1 MPAKG
6 ADSCVLTGE
15 DLLAR
20 FTALDSFLTTHQALW
35 KPRPFTHLSLPWE
48 TAYPELSL
56 WLRGRSLENAEL
68 AHNCPA
74 DLIDAPE
81 PFASLATLSAELS
94 AVGELPGH
102 ALETAGHRLN
112 VEVPG
117 RKWQQ
122 IEAFAS
128 RLAFASQPR
137 HWLDWCS
144 GKGHLGRR
152 LLGDGQQL
160 TCVEYDPALV
170 ASGQA
175 LSQRHHLHAL
185 HVEQDVLAADA
196 PGVLNAAHTPVALH
210 ACGDLHVRLMQL
222 ASAAGCEQMAIAPC
236 CYNRIDRNE
245 YQALSSAGSGSLL
258 QLSLEDL
265 ALPMSETVTAGARVR
280 RQRDISMARRLAFDV
295 LQRALRG
302 VDEYLPTPSLPASWL
317 DKSFAD
323 YCRDLAALKELST
336 VGSPDWVVLE
346 AVGWQRLAKV
356 RNLELLRGL
365 FRRPLELWLNLD
377 RALFLAEQG
386 YVVRLGTFCESS
398 LTPRN
403 LMLLAEHP
411 SFTQPVDN
419 SVDGF
424 VKDPISTPVSRH

>member
-6 ADSCVLTGE
+6 VDSSYVLTGE

-20 FTALDSFLTTHQALW
+20 FTALDAFLIEHQALW
-35 KPRPFTHLSLPWE
+35 KPRPFTHLSLAWE
-48 TAYPELSL
+48 ASYPELAL
-56 WLRGRSLENAEL
+56 WLRGRSLEDAEN
-68 AHNCPA
+68 AHNQPA
-74 DLIDAPE
+74 DLVDAPE
-81 PFASLATLSAELS
+81 PFASLAGLSAELS

-102 ALETAGHRLN
+102 TLDAAGHRLN
-112 VEVPG
+112 VDVPG

-128 RLAFASQPR
+128 RLSFASQPT

-152 LLGDGQQL
+152 LLGSEQQL
-160 TCVEYDPALV
+160 TCVEYDPQLV

-185 HVEQDVLAADA
+185 HVQQDVLAADA
-196 PGVLNAAHTPVALH
+196 SALLSATQTPVALH

-222 ASAAGCEQMAIAPC
+222 ASAAGCRQMAIAPC
-236 CYNRIDRNE
+236 CYNRISRSE
-245 YQALSSAGSGSLL
+245 YQALSSSGSGSLL

-280 RQRDISMARRLAFDV
+280 RQRDTSMARRLAFDL
-295 LQRALRG
+295 LQRQVRG
-302 VDEYLPTPSLPASWL
+302 VDEYLPTPSLPSAWL
-317 DKSFAD
+317 DKSFDD
-323 YCRDLAALKELST
+323 YCHNLADLKELST
-336 VGSPDWVVLE
+336 VGTPDWAALE
-346 AVGWQRLAKV
+346 SAGWQRLAEV

-365 FRRPLELWLNLD
+365 FRRPLELWLSLD

-386 YVVRLGTFCESS
+386 YVVRLGTFCESA

-403 LMLLAEHP
+403 FLLLAE
-411 SFTQPVDN
+411 
-419 SVDGF
+419 
-424 VKDPISTPVSRH
+424 RE

>member
-6 ADSCVLTGE
+6 AETSHVLTGE

-20 FTALDSFLTTHQALW
+20 FTALDTFLTAHQALW
-35 KPRPFTHLSLPWE
+35 KPRPFTHLQLPWE
-48 TAYPELSL
+48 ASYPELAS
-56 WLRGRSLENAEL
+56 WLRGRSLQDAENAHNHPANL
-68 AHNCPA
+68 A
-74 DLIDAPE
+74 DAPE
-81 PFASLATLSAELS
+81 PFASLAALSAELS

-102 ALETAGHRLN
+102 ALEAASQRLN
-112 VEVPG
+112 VDVPG

-122 IEAFAS
+122 IEAFGS
-128 RLAFASQPR
+128 RLSFASQPT

-152 LLGDGQQL
+152 LLSTGQQL

-170 ASGQA
+170 ASGHA
-175 LSQRHHLHAL
+175 LSQRHQLNAR

-196 PGVLNAAHTPVALH
+196 SAVLNARHTPVALH

-222 ASAAGCEQMAIAPC
+222 ASAAGCRQMAIAPC
-236 CYNRIDRNE
+236 CYNRINRTE
-245 YQALSSAGSGSLL
+245 YQALSLAASGSLL
-258 QLSLEDL
+258 RLSLEDL

-280 RQRDISMARRLAFDV
+280 RQRDTSMARRLAFDL
-295 LQRALRG
+295 LQRQLSG
-302 VDEYLPTPSLPASWL
+302 IDQYLPTPSLPSAWL
-317 DKSFAD
+317 EKPFAD

-336 VGSPDWVVLE
+336 IGSQDWPALE
-346 AVGWQRLAKV
+346 AAGWQRLAEV

-377 RALFLAEQG
+377 RALFLSEQG
-386 YVVRLGTFCESS
+386 YIVRLGTFCDAP

-403 LMLLAEHP
+403 LLLLAE
-411 SFTQPVDN
+411 
-419 SVDGF
+419 
-424 VKDPISTPVSRH
+424 RA

>member
-6 ADSCVLTGE
+6 VDTSYVLTGE

-20 FTALDSFLTTHQALW
+20 FTALDAFLIEHQALW
-35 KPRPFTHLSLPWE
+35 KPRPFTHLSLAWE
-48 TAYPELSL
+48 ASYPELAL
-56 WLRGRSLENAEL
+56 WLRGRSLEDAEN
-68 AHNCPA
+68 AHNQPA
-74 DLIDAPE
+74 DLVDAPE
-81 PFASLATLSAELS
+81 PFASLAALSAELS

-102 ALETAGHRLN
+102 ALEAAGHRLN
-112 VEVPG
+112 VDVPG

-128 RLAFASQPR
+128 RLSFASQPT

-152 LLGDGQQL
+152 LLDSGQQL
-160 TCVEYDPALV
+160 TCVEYDPLLV
-170 ASGQA
+170 ASGQT

-196 PGVLNAAHTPVALH
+196 PAVLNATHTPVALH

-222 ASAAGCEQMAIAPC
+222 ASAAGCQQMAIAPC
-236 CYNRIDRNE
+236 CYNRISRSE
-245 YQALSSAGSGSLL
+245 YQALSCEGSVSLL
-258 QLSLEDL
+258 QLSVEDL

-280 RQRDISMARRLAFDV
+280 RQRDTSMARRLAFDL
-295 LQRALRG
+295 LQRQVRG
-302 VDEYLPTPSLPASWL
+302 VDEYLPTPSLPSAWL
-317 DKSFAD
+317 DKTFAD

-336 VGSPDWVVLE
+336 IGSPDWSALE
-346 AVGWQRLAKV
+346 AAGWQRLAEV

-377 RALFLAEQG
+377 RALFLEQQG
-386 YVVRLGTFCESS
+386 YTVRLGTFCDTP

-403 LMLLAEHP
+403 LLLLAER
-411 SFTQPVDN
+411 V
-419 SVDGF
+419 
-424 VKDPISTPVSRH
+424 

>member
-6 ADSCVLTGE
+6 ADISHVLTGE

-20 FTALDSFLTTHQALW
+20 FTALDDFLTAHQALW
-35 KPRPFTHLSLPWE
+35 KPRPFTHLSLAWE
-48 TAYPELSL
+48 ASYPELAL
-56 WLRGRSLENAEL
+56 WLRGRSLEDAEN
-68 AHNCPA
+68 AHNQPA
-74 DLIDAPE
+74 DLADAPE
-81 PFASLATLSAELS
+81 PFASLAALSAELS

-102 ALETAGHRLN
+102 ALEAAGHRLN
-112 VEVPG
+112 VDVPG

-128 RLAFASQPR
+128 RLSFASQPT

-152 LLGDGQQL
+152 LLGAGQQL
-160 TCVEYDPALV
+160 TCVEYDPLLV

-185 HVEQDVLAADA
+185 HVEQDVLTTDA
-196 PGVLNAAHTPVALH
+196 SAVLSSTHTPVALH

-222 ASAAGCEQMAIAPC
+222 ASAAGCQQMAIAPC
-236 CYNRIDRNE
+236 CYNRIERSE
-245 YQALSSAGSGSLL
+245 YQALSRAGSRSLL

-280 RQRDISMARRLAFDV
+280 RQRDTSMARRLAFDL
-295 LQRALRG
+295 LQRQVRG
-302 VDEYLPTPSLPASWL
+302 VDEYLPTPSLPSAWL
-317 DKSFAD
+317 DKPFAD

-336 VGSPDWVVLE
+336 IGSPDWSALE
-346 AVGWQRLAKV
+346 AAGWQRLAEV

-377 RALFLAEQG
+377 RAVFLEEQG
-386 YVVRLGTFCESS
+386 YAVRLGTFCAAP

-403 LMLLAEHP
+403 LLLLAE
-411 SFTQPVDN
+411 
-419 SVDGF
+419 
-424 VKDPISTPVSRH
+424 RA

>member
-6 ADSCVLTGE
+6 AETSHVLTGE

-20 FTALDSFLTTHQALW
+20 FTALDTFLTAHQALW
-35 KPRPFTHLSLPWE
+35 KPRPFTHLQLPWE
-48 TAYPELSL
+48 AYYPELAS
-56 WLRGRSLENAEL
+56 WLRGRSLQDAENAHNHPANL
-68 AHNCPA
+68 A
-74 DLIDAPE
+74 DAPE
-81 PFASLATLSAELS
+81 PFASLAALSAELS

-102 ALETAGHRLN
+102 ALEAAGHRLS
-112 VEVPG
+112 VDVPG

-122 IEAFAS
+122 IEAFGS
-128 RLAFASQPR
+128 RLSFASQPT

-152 LLGDGQQL
+152 LLSTGQQL

-175 LSQRHHLHAL
+175 LSQRHQLNAR
-185 HVEQDVLAADA
+185 HVEQDVLAAVA
-196 PGVLNAAHTPVALH
+196 SAVLNARHTPVALH

-222 ASAAGCEQMAIAPC
+222 ASAAGCRQMAIAPC
-236 CYNRIDRNE
+236 CYNRINRTE
-245 YQALSSAGSGSLL
+245 YQALSLAASGSLL
-258 QLSLEDL
+258 RLSLEDL

-280 RQRDISMARRLAFDV
+280 RQRDTSMARRLAFDL
-295 LQRALRG
+295 LQRQLSG
-302 VDEYLPTPSLPASWL
+302 IDQYLPTPSLPSAWL
-317 DKSFAD
+317 EKTFAD
-323 YCRDLAALKELST
+323 YCLDLAALKELST
-336 VGSPDWVVLE
+336 IGSQDWPALE
-346 AVGWQRLAKV
+346 AAGWQRLAEV

-386 YVVRLGTFCESS
+386 YVVRLGTFCDAP

-403 LMLLAEHP
+403 LLLLAE
-411 SFTQPVDN
+411 
-419 SVDGF
+419 
-424 VKDPISTPVSRH
+424 RA

>member
-6 ADSCVLTGE
+6 VDSSYVLTGE

-20 FTALDSFLTTHQALW
+20 FTALDAFLIEHQALW
-35 KPRPFTHLSLPWE
+35 KPRPFTHLSLAWE
-48 TAYPELSL
+48 ASYPELSL
-56 WLRGRSLENAEL
+56 WLRGRSLEDAEN
-68 AHNCPA
+68 AHNQPA
-74 DLIDAPE
+74 DLVDAPE
-81 PFASLATLSAELS
+81 PFASLAALSAELS

-102 ALETAGHRLN
+102 TLDAAGHRLN
-112 VEVPG
+112 VDVPG

-128 RLAFASQPR
+128 RLSFASQPT

-152 LLGDGQQL
+152 LLGSGQQL
-160 TCVEYDPALV
+160 TCVEYDPLLV

-185 HVEQDVLAADA
+185 HVQQDVLATNASA
-196 PGVLNAAHTPVALH
+196 VLSANHTPVALH

-222 ASAAGCEQMAIAPC
+222 ASATGCQRMAVAPC
-236 CYNRIDRNE
+236 CYNRISGSE
-245 YQALSSAGSGSLL
+245 YQALSHAGLLSLL

-280 RQRDISMARRLAFDV
+280 RQRDASMARRLAFDL
-295 LQRALRG
+295 LQRQVRG
-302 VDEYLPTPSLPASWL
+302 VDEYLPTPSLPSAWL
-317 DKSFAD
+317 DKPFAD
-323 YCRDLAALKELST
+323 YCRDLADLKELST
-336 VGSPDWVVLE
+336 VGTRDWAALE
-346 AVGWQRLAKV
+346 AAGWQRLAEV

-386 YVVRLGTFCESS
+386 YVVRLGTFCESA

-403 LMLLAEHP
+403 FLLLAE
-411 SFTQPVDN
+411 
-419 SVDGF
+419 
-424 VKDPISTPVSRH
+424 RE